1 MVNSEGEKFMSKK
14 TIVIAGGGTGGHIYP
29 GIAIARA
36 IQKADPSIQVHF
48 VGTALG
54 LETKIVPREGFQL
67 HLIES
72 GKLNVKSAMQ
82 KVKTLFKM
90 PLGFLQSLRLLGQL
104 KPLYVIGVGGYAS
117 GPFVLAASLVGFN
130 TAIWEPNAM
139 PGMANRLLSRFVDKC
154 FVVFDEAKK
163 HLRNKNVIQTGMP
176 VREEIENPK
185 LISHNDDKFHLLAF
199 GGSQGARAINNCL
212 SDAILQGGEWV
223 KDLSVVHQLGSYDF
237 ATISSKYKTAPC
249 DVQPQEFIFDMP
261 KYYQWADIIVSR
273 GGASSLA
280 EAAAFGIIPIII
292 PLPAADNHQE
302 KNAESLVKKNAARMI
317 FQKDLTPERLIS
329 EVQSLR
335 SDKALREQ
343 MVRNIKNFYIPQ
355 AAMTIAKEI
364 LQ

>member
-1 MVNSEGEKFMSKK
+1 MSKK

-36 IQKADPSIQVHF
+36 IQKLDPSVEVHF

-54 LETKIVPREGFQL
+54 LESKIVPREGFPL

-72 GKLNVKSAMQ
+72 GKLNVKSPAQ
-82 KVKTLFKM
+82 KMKTLLKI
-90 PLGFLQSLRLLGQL
+90 PVGLWQSFRLLGQL

-117 GPFVLAASLVGFN
+117 GPFVLAASLIGFN

-154 FVVFDEAKK
+154 FVVFKEAVG
-163 HLRNKNVIQTGMP
+163 HLKNSQIIQAGMP
-176 VREEIENPK
+176 VREEIETAVPEARHDSN
-185 LISHNDDKFHLLAF
+185 FHLLSF

-212 SDAILQGGEWV
+212 SEALLAGGDWV
-223 KDLSVVHQLGSYDF
+223 QNLSVVHQLGALDF
-237 ATISSKYKTAPC
+237 AAVSEKYKKAPC
-249 DVQPQEFIFDMP
+249 KVQPFEFIYDMP
-261 KYYQWADIIVSR
+261 TYYKWADIIICR
-273 GGASSLA
+273 GGASSIA

-292 PLPAADNHQE
+292 PLPAADDHQQ
-302 KNAESLVKKNAARMI
+302 KNAESLVVKNAGRMI
-317 FQKDLTPERLIS
+317 LQKDLTPERLIS

-335 SDKALREQ
+335 QDKALRDQ
-343 MVRNIKNFYIPQ
+343 MVRNIKEFYIPQ
-355 AAMTIAKEI
+355 AATTIAKEI